1 MAKSAQIK
9 FDEYLAECRET
20 SQSINDMV
28 QSSYDLYGNY
38 AYSAGYLQSLL
49 AEVIDQLPKAKREGL
64 RNQLRRQAQNDKN
77 AQLANT
83 LREAV

>member
-1 MAKSAQIK
+1 MAKSAQQK

-49 AEVIDQLPKAKREGL
+49 AEVIDQLPKAKRDGI
-64 RNQLRRQAQNDKN
+64 RSQLRRQAQNDKN

-83 LREAV
+83 LREVV

>member
-1 MAKSAQIK
+1 MAKSAQQK

-20 SQSINDMV
+20 SQSINEMV

-38 AYSAGYLQSLL
+38 AYAAGYLQSVL
-49 AEVIDQLPKAKREGL
+49 AEVIDQLPKAKRDGI

-77 AQLANT
+77 ATLANK
-83 LREAV
+83 LKEAV

>member
-1 MAKSAQIK
+1 MARSAQQK

-20 SQSINDMV
+20 SQSINEMV

-38 AYSAGYLQSLL
+38 AYAAGYLQSVL
-49 AEVIDQLPKAKREGL
+49 AEVIDQLPKAKRDGI

-77 AQLANT
+77 ATLANK
-83 LREAV
+83 LKEAV

>member
-1 MAKSAQIK
+1 MAKSAQQK
-9 FDEYLAECRET
+9 FDAYLAECRET

-49 AEVIDQLPKAKREGL
+49 AEVIDQLPKAKRDGI
-64 RNQLRRQAQNDKN
+64 RSQLRRQAQNDKN

-83 LREAV
+83 LREVV

>member
-20 SQSINDMV
+20 SQSINEMV

-38 AYSAGYLQSLL
+38 SYAAGYMQSLL
-49 AEVIDQLPKAKREGL
+49 AEVIDQLPKAKRDGI
-64 RNQLRRQAQNDKN
+64 RSQLRRQAQNNKN

-83 LREAV
+83 LREVV

>member
-1 MAKSAQIK
+1 MAKSAQQK

>member
-1 MAKSAQIK
+1 MAKSAAQK

-28 QSSYDLYGNY
+28 ESSCKLYGNY
-38 AYSAGYLQSLL
+38 SYAAGYMQSML

-77 AQLANT
+77 AQLANK

>member
-1 MAKSAQIK
+1 MAKSAAQK

-28 QSSYDLYGNY
+28 QSSHDLYGNY
-38 AYSAGYLQSLL
+38 SYAAGYMQSML
-49 AEVIDQLPKAKREGL
+49 AEVIDQLPKVKRDGL
-64 RNQLRRQAQNDKN
+64 RNQLRRQAQNNKN
-77 AQLANT
+77 AQLANA

>member
-1 MAKSAQIK
+1 MAKSAQQK

-49 AEVIDQLPKAKREGL
+49 AEVIDQLPKAKRDGI

-83 LREAV
+83 LREVV